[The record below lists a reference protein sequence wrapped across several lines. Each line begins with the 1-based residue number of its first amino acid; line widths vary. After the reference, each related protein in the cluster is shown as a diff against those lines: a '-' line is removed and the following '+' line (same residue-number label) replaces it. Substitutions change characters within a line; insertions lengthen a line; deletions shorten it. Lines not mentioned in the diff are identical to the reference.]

1 MPSISILFK
10 NKILSK
16 YQISK
21 GDTLLVGRNAVNDIV
36 IDNPLV
42 SNQHAKIDSD
52 GNGYLFVDL
61 QSSNGSYKDG
71 RMIKSH
77 WLNDG
82 DSITVGNHILKF
94 SNPKIIKQPEKQ
106 PTIINKTVKIDT
118 KKIAEILKSEESRGN
133 PSNKAKSKN
142 ASKPRKPVAVLSYL
156 TGNKTH
162 IQLSGNVIKIGRDPK
177 SDVLVNGFGLG
188 RTAAVINKMADGWYI
203 SYVGGFSKPRVNNT
217 ILKKPMKLK
226 NFDIIKI
233 GSTKLQFLLGHR

>member
-21 GDTLLVGRNAVNDIV
+21 GDTLLIGRNAVNDIV

-52 GNGYLFVDL
+52 GNGYLYVDL

-71 RMIKSH
+71 QMINSH

-94 SNPKIIKQPEKQ
+94 SNPKIIKPPEKQ
-106 PTIINKTVKIDT
+106 PTTLNKTVKIDT
-118 KKIAEILKSEESRGN
+118 KKIAEIMKLEESRKN
-133 PSNKAKSKN
+133 HSNKSKSKN
-142 ASKPRKPVAVLSYL
+142 VSKQRKPVAVLSYL
-156 TGNKTH
+156 TGKKTL
-162 IQLSGNVIKIGRDPK
+162 IQLSGNLIKIGRDPK

-188 RTAAVINKMADGWYI
+188 QTAAVMNKMTDGWYI
-203 SYVGGFSKPRVNNT
+203 SYVGGFSKPRVNDT

-226 NFDIIKI
+226 NFDIIKF
-233 GSTKLQFLLGHR
+233 GSTKLQFLLGYR

>member
-21 GDTLLVGRNAVNDIV
+21 GDTLLIGRNAVNDIV

-52 GNGYLFVDL
+52 GNGYLYVDL

-71 RMIKSH
+71 RMINSH

-94 SNPKIIKQPEKQ
+94 SNPKIIKSPEKQ
-106 PTIINKTVKIDT
+106 PTIINKTVKIDP
-118 KKIAEILKSEESRGN
+118 KKIAEIVKLEESRDN
-133 PSNKAKSKN
+133 RSNKAKSKN
-142 ASKPRKPVAVLSYL
+142 ESKQRKLVAVLSYL
-156 TGNKTH
+156 NGKKTL
-162 IQLSGNVIKIGRDPK
+162 IQLSGNLVKIGRDPK

-188 RTAAVINKMADGWYI
+188 KTAAVINKMTDGWYI

-217 ILKKPMKLK
+217 ILKKPVKLK
-226 NFDIIKI
+226 NFDIIKF
-233 GSTKLQFLLGHR
+233 GSTKLQFLLGYR